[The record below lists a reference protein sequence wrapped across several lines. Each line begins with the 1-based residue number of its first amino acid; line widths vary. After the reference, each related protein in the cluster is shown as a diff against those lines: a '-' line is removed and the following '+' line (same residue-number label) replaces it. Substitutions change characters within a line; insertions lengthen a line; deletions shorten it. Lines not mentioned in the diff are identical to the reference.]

1 MTFLSAKRIAENLRP
16 FSYYSCSFR
25 ARWQPKISLS
35 KRPHFPVALWLIGA
49 GVLGLVL
56 AYGIMRSQRRT
67 PAERR
72 ITGDATK
79 DLYKRENRNS

>member
-1 MTFLSAKRIAENLRP
+1 
-16 FSYYSCSFR
+16 
-25 ARWQPKISLS
+25 
-35 KRPHFPVALWLIGA
+35 VALWLIGA